1 MNDTYESILEAV
13 FAEDSGPKRKS
24 KARAKGKTLQK
35 TQSEILKA
43 MLALETDDDEQKKTL
58 ESLGVEPN
66 YAGQINL
73 NVVRQAA
80 GGDMEAIRY
89 IRDTIGEKPRNGF
102 DIGNL
107 DDKPFETI
115 DLTSLTDSQLKA
127 LAAKKWRGGM

>member
-80 GGDMEAIRY
+80 GGIAQRLPLAQGRQGGGADHAVHL
-89 IRDTIGEKPRNGF
+89 PRMS
-102 DIGNL
+102 DR
-107 DDKPFETI
+107 
-115 DLTSLTDSQLKA
+115 
-127 LAAKKWRGGM
+127 LAWI